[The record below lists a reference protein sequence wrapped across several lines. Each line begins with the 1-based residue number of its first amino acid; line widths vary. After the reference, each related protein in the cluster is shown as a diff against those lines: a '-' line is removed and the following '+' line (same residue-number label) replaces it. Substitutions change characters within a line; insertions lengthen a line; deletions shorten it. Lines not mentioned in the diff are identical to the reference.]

1 MATYFST
8 IGNKGTDGIFTRT
21 RLARAASWCGAMVC
35 HLVAVVLLFV
45 MSTKGMDMVDRVMVD
60 VSRLLGG
67 VLLIG
72 VGLWVELHL
81 LPADFLEE

>member
-8 IGNKGTDGIFTRT
+8 IGNKGTDGIFTRA
-21 RLARAASWCGAMVC
+21 RVARAASWCGAMVC
-35 HLVAVVLLFV
+35 HFVAVVLLFV
-45 MSTKGMDMVDRVMVD
+45 MSTEGMDMVDRVLVD
-60 VSRLLGG
+60 VCRLLGG
-67 VLLIG
+67 VLLMG